1 MKKIIYGSLIFLI
14 LSMLVACTNEK
25 DDFARIH
32 PNHLP
37 SEGHRYSLQA
47 VGKEITVD
55 LLEDN
60 NITNVGPITNT
71 SSYESLNEQ
80 YPKLEL
86 KKEPAFIVF
95 DENGLVLKT
104 YDYEEM
110 IDFFTKSRQIILTFI
125 A

>member
-1 MKKIIYGSLIFLI
+1 MKKITYGSLIFLI

-32 PNHLP
+32 PNLLP
-37 SEGHRYSLQA
+37 SGDHRYSLHA

-60 NITNVGPITNT
+60 NINNVGPVTNT
-71 SSYESLNEQ
+71 SSYESMNEQ

-110 IDFFTKSRQIILTFI
+110 IDFLQNPDK
-125 A
+125 

>member
-32 PNHLP
+32 PNLLP

-47 VGKEITVD
+47 VGKEISLD

-60 NITNVGPITNT
+60 NITNVGPVTNT

-86 KKEPAFIVF
+86 KKEPAFILF

-110 IDFFTKSRQIILTFI
+110 IDFLQNPDK
-125 A
+125 